1 MHTALKLLPLVALL
15 CGATAY
21 SQQSGQPSPD
31 LLQQYFEQGQKAI
44 VENRYAEASQALEK
58 AVELGPDIPEI
69 HASLGFSYFQQGR
82 YSKAV
87 PTLQKALG
95 MKPEL
100 PNVNIL
106 LAASLSEVGRFQEA
120 LPGLEGAFE
129 GSSDPALKRLAGLQL
144 QRSYTGLARDREAV
158 AVALEL
164 TKLYPEDPEVL
175 YQAGRLFGN
184 FAFLTVRKLSRT
196 APDSVWTSQAAGEA
210 YESEGQF
217 QRAISEYR
225 KVLERDPN
233 RRGIHYKLGR
243 ALLSSSQ
250 DPAVVKQAIDEFEL
264 ELKADPTNANAA
276 YELGEIHRTAGDL
289 ERAQALFDQAVEAYP
304 GFEQAQLAL
313 GGVFTSLGKPEL
325 ALAHL
330 RTAISINDENEV
342 SYYRLGQ
349 AHRALGQ
356 TAEMREALNNFQ
368 RLRKAQKQQ
377 SAAGAS
383 NEPVTAQQ
391 ADIEDER

>member
-1 MHTALKLLPLVALL
+1 MLIAPRLLTVALL
-15 CGATAY
+15 AFGAAAY
-21 SQQSGQPSPD
+21 AQQSSGTSPD
-31 LLQQYFEQGQKAI
+31 LLQQYFEQGQRAI
-44 VENRYAEASQALEK
+44 IENRYPEASQAFEK
-58 AVELGPDIPEI
+58 AVKLGPDIAEL

-82 YSKAV
+82 YADAI
-87 PTLQKALG
+87 PTLKKALA

-100 PNVNIL
+100 PNVGIL
-106 LAASLSEVGRFQEA
+106 LAASLSELGHFAEA
-120 LPGLEGAFE
+120 LPGLEDAFQ
-129 GSSDPALKRLAGLQL
+129 GIGDPALKRLTGLQL

-164 TKLYPEDPEVL
+164 TRLYPEDPEVL
-175 YQAGRLFGN
+175 YQTSRLFGN

-196 APDSVWTSQAAGEA
+196 APDSIWTSQAAGEA
-210 YESEGQF
+210 HEAEGRF
-217 QRAISEYR
+217 QRAIAEYR
-225 KVLERDPN
+225 KVLDRDPH

-250 DPAVVKQAIDEFEL
+250 DPAAVKQAGGEFEL

-356 TAEMREALNNFQ
+356 TAEMRQALNNFQ

-377 SAAGAS
+377 NAAGAS

-391 ADIEDER
+391 AEPEDER